1 MRTDSNDVTLR
12 ADYFFLVATISF
24 VSPMNK
30 QGSEIRYVEDKRMLL
45 NAPPAPL
52 RPPPK
57 LKYIDYPNKMS
68 SKISDVKNFIIELI

>member
-1 MRTDSNDVTLR
+1 
-12 ADYFFLVATISF
+12 
-24 VSPMNK
+24 MNK

-57 LKYIDYPNKMS
+57 LKYIDYPNEMS